1 MRAASIKKPAEAGFS
16 QHFKSVV
23 AAHDAENLQ
32 QADEQVVDR
41 YIQADG
47 RHDVVALAAMDD
59 RTGLEQ
65 DAGRGEQHETCADCQ
80 LQTADLEEE
89 ASNHCA
95 QQDKETSSDKATEE
109 AHVLAGGQ
117 HVSRQAAEHKGCHG
131 KSRADNFSTVGHAHV
146 AIEDWAEGVAHK
158 TG

>member
-47 RHDVVALAAMDD
+47 RPDVVALAAMDD

-65 DAGRGEQHETCADCQ
+65 DAGRGGQHETCADRQ
-80 LQTADLEEE
+80 LQAPNLEEE
-89 ASNHCA
+89 ASYHRA
-95 QQDKETSSDKATEE
+95 QQDKETRSDEATEE
-109 AHVLAGGQ
+109 AHVFASGQ
-117 HVSRQAAEHKGCHG
+117 HVS
-131 KSRADNFSTVGHAHV
+131 
-146 AIEDWAEGVAHK
+146 
-158 TG
+158 